1 MYGFVRYPGNWILDN
16 YRGGLMAE
24 QSAIR
29 VAVDIGGTF
38 TDFVVFD
45 PATGESTV
53 GKVPSTPANP
63 SEGIVQGLKRMGV
76 DLSRVEFFV
85 HGTTVGLNAVVEE
98 KGRPVALVTTKG
110 FRDVLEIGLM
120 DKPDMYN
127 IFYEKP
133 RPLVPRRHRFELDE
147 RVDGFGNVLR
157 AVNET
162 EVAALAEAIRDE
174 GLRTIAVCTL
184 NSFANPAN
192 EARIAELLRA
202 ALPDAFVSV
211 SHEIVNEWREFERTS
226 TTTLNAYVVP
236 VFSAYLESL
245 RSELAE
251 LGLET
256 EAHIMQSNGGVMT
269 AAAASRR
276 PIRTLL
282 SGPVGGAVGGG
293 VIGRLADADPAFS
306 AVNIVTA
313 DMGGTSFDASLIIG
327 GEIETSNR
335 SEIAGR
341 PLLTPSVRVSAI
353 GAGGGSI
360 ARVEGSSSL
369 RVGPDS
375 AGAVPGPVGYGRGGE
390 EPTVTDANLV
400 LGRIDPEQVLG
411 GEITLDKDAARNA
424 IDERIAKPLG
434 LDVHHAAEGI
444 LRVINSKMALAIRE
458 LTVAQGLDPR
468 DFTLVAFGGA
478 GPMHAAEIAVEAG
491 ISQVIF
497 PPVPGMFSAW
507 GMLAADIRHD
517 LVMTAVAK
525 AGDLDAADVETTFA
539 ALEAEGGEVLAGQNV
554 ADGAIRFIRSLDLRY
569 LGQEHTLEVEVPTG
583 LVPADLKELFD
594 KAHSRKYGHL
604 SEEDPVEVVNFRVAA
619 VGHVAKPDLKAA
631 PETAS
636 AQAVPLGEREVYFDG
651 AFVTSAVYTRNDI
664 PPRATFSGPAVIDE
678 EGATLVVPPGFDVVC
693 DPYGNLVLS
702 GETRFELAKEEHNGV
717 HAG

>member
-1 MYGFVRYPGNWILDN
+1 MT
-16 YRGGLMAE
+16 AE

-45 PATGESTV
+45 TATGESTV

-63 SEGIVQGLKRMGV
+63 SEGIVQGLQRMGV
-76 DLSRVEFFV
+76 DLGRVEFFV

-98 KGRPVALVTTKG
+98 KGQPVALVTTKG

-133 RPLVPRRHRFELDE
+133 RPLVPRRHRFEVDE
-147 RVDGFGNVLR
+147 RIDGFGNVLR
-157 AVNET
+157 PVDQA
-162 EVAALAEAIRDE
+162 EVAALAETIRAE

-184 NSFANPAN
+184 NSFANSEN

-211 SHEIVNEWREFERTS
+211 SHEIVNEWREYERTS

-236 VFSAYLESL
+236 VFSDYLESL
-245 RSELAE
+245 RSELAQ
-251 LGLET
+251 LGLES

-269 AAAASRR
+269 AAAASGR

-327 GEIETSNR
+327 GDVETSNR

-375 AGAVPGPVGYGRGGE
+375 AGAVPGPVCYGRGGE

-400 LGRIDPEQVLG
+400 LGRIDPDQVLG
-411 GEITLDKDAARNA
+411 GEITLDQEAARSA

-478 GPMHAAEIAVEAG
+478 GPMHAAEIALEAG

-517 LVMTAVAK
+517 LVTTAVAK
-525 AGDLDAADVETTFA
+525 AGDLDAAQVESTFSG
-539 ALEAEGGEVLAGQNV
+539 LEAEGREVLVGQNV
-554 ADGAIRFIRSLDLRY
+554 ADDAIRYIRSLDLRY
-569 LGQEHTLEVEVPTG
+569 SGQEHTLDVEVP
-583 LVPADLKELFD
+583 PALDPVDLKDLFD
-594 KAHSRKYGHL
+594 KAHWRQFGHM
-604 SEEDPVEVVNFRVAA
+604 SDEDPVETVNFRVAA
-619 VGHVAKPDLKAA
+619 IGRVPKPDLKAL
-631 PETAS
+631 PVGDSSEV
-636 AQAVPLGEREVYFDG
+636 VPAGERDVYFDG
-651 AFVTSAVYTRNDI
+651 AFVASTLYERSDI
-664 PPRATFSGPAVIDE
+664 PPGATFSGPAVIDE

-693 DPYGNLVLS
+693 DRYGNLVLS
-702 GETRFELAKEEHNGV
+702 GATRFESSKEERNGV

>member
-1 MYGFVRYPGNWILDN
+1 MD
-16 YRGGLMAE
+16 AE
-24 QSAIR
+24 ASAIR

-45 PATGESTV
+45 TATGESTV

-63 SEGIVQGLKRMGV
+63 SEGIVQGLRRMGV
-76 DLSRVEFFV
+76 DLGRVEFFV

-98 KGRPVALVTTKG
+98 KGQPVALVTTKG
-110 FRDVLEIGLM
+110 FRDILEIGLM

-157 AVNET
+157 PVDEAA
-162 EVAALAEAIRDE
+162 VAALAAEIEAE
-174 GLRTIAVCTL
+174 GLGTIAVCTL
-184 NSFANPAN
+184 NSFANAEN

-236 VFSAYLESL
+236 VFAAYLESL
-245 RSELAE
+245 RAELAD

-269 AAAASRR
+269 AAAAARR

-313 DMGGTSFDASLIIG
+313 DMGGTSFDAALIIG
-327 GEIETSNR
+327 GEVETSNR

-341 PLLTPSVRVSAI
+341 PLLTPSVRVNAI

-375 AGAVPGPVGYGRGGE
+375 AGAVPGPVAYGKGGE

-411 GEITLDKDAARNA
+411 GEITLDRDAARSA
-424 IDERIAKPLG
+424 IEERIAKPLG

-478 GPMHAAEIAVEAG
+478 GPMHAAEIALEAG

-517 LVMTAVAK
+517 LVTTAVAK
-525 AGDLDAADVETTFA
+525 AGDLDAAQVESTFA
-539 ALEAEGGEVLAGQNV
+539 SLEAEGREVLAAQNV
-554 ADGAIRFIRSLDLRY
+554 AEDAARYLRSLDLRY
-569 LGQEHTLEVEVPTG
+569 FGQEHTLEVEVPRE
-583 LVPADLKELFD
+583 LDPAGLKELFD
-594 KAHSRKYGHL
+594 KAHWRKYGHS
-604 SEEDPVEVVNFRVAA
+604 SEDDPVEVVNFRVAA
-619 VGHVAKPDLKAA
+619 IGHVAKPDLKAA
-631 PETAS
+631 PETSSTEAL
-636 AQAVPLGEREVYFDG
+636 ATGEREVYFDG
-651 AFVTSAVYTRNDI
+651 AFVTSAVYQRSDI

-702 GETRFELAKEEHNGV
+702 GATRLELAKEERNGV